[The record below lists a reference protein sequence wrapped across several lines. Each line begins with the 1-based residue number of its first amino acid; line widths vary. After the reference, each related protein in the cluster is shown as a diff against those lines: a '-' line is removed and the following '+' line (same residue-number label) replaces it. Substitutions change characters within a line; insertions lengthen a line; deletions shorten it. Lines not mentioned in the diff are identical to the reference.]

1 LYTLSCIVR
10 ETFNVEQ
17 WHALEIWVDSYSRSL
32 KMTAFDRSYATFY
45 QSVIAGIAVTCIIFE
60 LLDVEKYRD
69 LEI

>member
-1 LYTLSCIVR
+1 
-10 ETFNVEQ
+10 
-17 WHALEIWVDSYSRSL
+17 
-32 KMTAFDRSYATFY
+32 MTAFDRSYATFY